1 MKKFYLTTA
10 IDYPSGPP
18 HIGHAYEKILG
29 DVIVRWHRLQGED
42 VFFLTGTDEHGQKI
56 ERYAREF
63 GKSPQVFVDEMSARF
78 REMCVKL
85 DISNDDFIKTTE
97 ERHKKVC
104 RDIFRRVFEKG
115 EIYRGKYEG
124 LYCVDCEA
132 FYVERDLVEGKC
144 PVHGRTVEKVA
155 EECYFFRMSK
165 YRDYLLGVLEENEEF
180 VLPEVRRNE
189 IINRLRGGIKDLCV
203 SRSSLEWGV
212 PLPNDDKHVIYVW
225 FDALVNY
232 VSAIGYSGERF
243 GEYWPADIHLIGK
256 DILWQ
261 HAVIWPSILR
271 AAGLDMPGRIFV
283 HGFVNVEG
291 EKLSKSSG
299 VRVDP
304 LELVDRFGVDALR
317 YFLIREI
324 PYGEDGNFSESAL
337 IRRLNNDLANDL
349 GNLLSRTLTMVEK
362 YFGGK
367 VPDRGEVLAVDKD
380 VVRVAEDTVREVGDY
395 INNLRLGEAL
405 TSIWRL
411 VSRANKYIEETSPW
425 VLAKEGKGKLHRGTV
440 LYQLVESLRLL
451 AILISPFMP
460 RTSLK
465 MWEQLGMEEKFEVLD
480 GREELVWG
488 RLKPGQKVK
497 KGENLFEKKEQ
508 S

>member
-1 MKKFYLTTA
+1 M
-10 IDYPSGPP
+10 
-18 HIGHAYEKILG
+18 
-29 DVIVRWHRLQGED
+29 QGED
-42 VFFLTGTDEHGQKI
+42 VFFLTGTDEHGQKV
-56 ERYAREF
+56 EMYAREA
-63 GKSPQVFVDEMSARF
+63 GKPPGVFVDEMSAHF
-78 REMCVKL
+78 RELYGKL
-85 DISNDDFIKTTE
+85 RISNDDFIRTTE
-97 ERHKKVC
+97 GRHKKVC
-104 RDIFRRVFEKG
+104 RDIFRRLFDKG
-115 EIYRGKYEG
+115 EIYLGKYEG

-132 FYVERDLVEGKC
+132 FYVERELLEGKC

-155 EECYFFRMSK
+155 EECYFFRTSK
-165 YRDYLLGVLEENEEF
+165 YRDYLLKFLEKHENF
-180 VLPEVRRNE
+180 ILPETMRNE
-189 IINRLRGGIKDLCV
+189 ITNRLKGGVRDLCI

-225 FDALVNY
+225 AEALLNY
-232 VSAIGYSGERF
+232 ISGIGYPGERF
-243 GEYWPADIHLIGK
+243 EKYWPADIHLIGK
-256 DILWQ
+256 DVMWF
-261 HAVIWPSILR
+261 HAVIWPSILL
-271 AAGLDMPGRIFV
+271 AAGLELPGRIFV
-283 HGFVNVEG
+283 HGFVNVGG
-291 EKLSKSSG
+291 EKLSKSKG
-299 VRVDP
+299 VKVNSM
-304 LELVDRFGVDALR
+304 ELVDRFGVDALR

-324 PYGEDGNFSESAL
+324 PYGKDGNFSESAL

-362 YFGGK
+362 YFGGN

-425 VLAKEGKGKLHRGTV
+425 ILAKEEKGKLHLGTV

-451 AILISPFMP
+451 AILLSPFMP
-460 RTSLK
+460 RTSSK
-465 MWEQLGMEEKFEVLD
+465 MWEQLGMREKFEVLD

-488 RLKPGQKVK
+488 RLEPGQRVK

>member
-29 DVIVRWHRLQGED
+29 DAIVRWRRLQGED

-56 ERYAREF
+56 ERYARES

-78 REMCVKL
+78 REMCAKL
-85 DISNDDFIKTTE
+85 DISNDDFIRTTE

-104 RDIFRRVFEKG
+104 RDIFRKVLEKG

-132 FYVERDLVEGKC
+132 FYVERELLEGKC

-165 YRDYLLGVLEENEEF
+165 YRDYLLRFLQNEEF

-203 SRSSLEWGV
+203 SRSSFEWGV

-225 FDALVNY
+225 FDALLNY
-232 VSAIGYSGERF
+232 VSAIGYPGKRF
-243 GEYWPADIHLIGK
+243 EEYWPADVHLIGK

-261 HAVIWPSILR
+261 HAVIWPSILL
-271 AAGLDMPGRIFV
+271 AAGLEPPRRIFV

-304 LELVDRFGVDALR
+304 LELVDKFGVDALR

-362 YFGGK
+362 YFGGN
-367 VPDRGEVLAVDKD
+367 VPDRGEILAVDRD
-380 VVRVAEDTVREVGDY
+380 LVRVAGNTVREVSDY
-395 INNLRLGEAL
+395 IDNLRLGEAL
-405 TSIWRL
+405 TSIWKL

-425 VLAKEGKGKLHRGTV
+425 ILAKGEKGKLRLGTV

-460 RTSLK
+460 QTSSK
-465 MWEQLGMEEKFEVLD
+465 MWEQLGMKKGLEALK

-488 RLKPGQKVK
+488 RLKPGQRVK